1 MGARAFRRKMK
12 KLERQEDLKERLHRQ
27 YAEQKETEKL
37 MADAMKEA
45 EDYTKHHITG
55 ELYTAMAIILRKH
68 PYRWPAAKVMRLLE
82 AVGGVINDL
91 NDKVISDADLVTEG
105 EKYGIR
111 VVWDGKHKYIEG
123 LSEFEE
129 AGE

>member
-12 KLERQEDLKERLHRQ
+12 KLEKQEDLKERLHRQ
-27 YAEQKETEKL
+27 YTEQKETEKL
-37 MADAMKEA
+37 MTDAMKEA

-55 ELYTAMAIILRKH
+55 ELYTAMAIILRKN